1 MYKHLALLIL
11 SGVLITG
18 CEKKAEAPAEAA
30 PAAEAAAPAAEP
42 APAAETPAPAETPA
56 ATDYS
61 VGIAECDNYITKY
74 KACIEKVP
82 EESRAAYQQGLDQM
96 VDSWKQVP
104 EEGKAAMAQSCTSAT
119 ENAKAAMQA
128 MGCEW

>member
-30 PAAEAAAPAAEP
+30 PVAETAAPAAEP
-42 APAAETPAPAETPA
+42 AAVETPAVETPA

-61 VGIAECDNYITKY
+61 VGIPECDTYIAKY
-74 KACIEKVP
+74 KACIDKAP
-82 EESRAAYQQGLDQM
+82 EEGRAAYQQGLDQM

-104 EEGKAAMAQSCTSAT
+104 EEGKAAMAQSCISAND
-119 ENAKAAMQA
+119 NAKAAMEA

>member
-30 PAAEAAAPAAEP
+30 PVAEAAAPAAEP

-61 VGIAECDNYITKY
+61 VGIPECDNYIAKY

-104 EEGKAAMAQSCTSAT
+104 EEGKAAMGQSCTTAT
-119 ENAKAAMQA
+119 ENAKTAMQA

>member
-30 PAAEAAAPAAEP
+30 APAAETVAPAEP
-42 APAAETPAPAETPA
+42 APAAEAPAAVETPA

-61 VGIAECDNYITKY
+61 VGIAECDTYIAKY